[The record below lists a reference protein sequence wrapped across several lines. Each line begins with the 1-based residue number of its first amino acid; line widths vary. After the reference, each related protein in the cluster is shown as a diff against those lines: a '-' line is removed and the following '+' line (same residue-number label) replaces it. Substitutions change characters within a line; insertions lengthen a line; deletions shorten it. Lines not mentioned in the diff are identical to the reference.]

1 MINLDNIT
9 NENNK
14 EHNEK
19 WPYIPD
25 HPYRILTTGG
35 SGSGKTNTLLYLI
48 KEQDNIDRIYLYAK
62 DLSKAKYEFLI
73 KKREDVEIKYCTD
86 QNAFI
91 ECLDTMDENQQQQ
104 RITKYSN

>member
-1 MINLDNIT
+1 MAIYSRSPIQNFDNWWFWIRK
-9 NENNK
+9 NK
-14 EHNEK
+14 H
-19 WPYIPD
+19 
-25 HPYRILTTGG
+25 
-35 SGSGKTNTLLYLI
+35 
-48 KEQDNIDRIYLYAK
+48 NIDRIYLYAK

-104 RITKYSN
+104 RITKCSN